1 MMMDADTRAEEIG
14 KLMISVC
21 DQAVRNHRQ
30 YSASSKVA
38 GNHHDIRFLT
48 LALCGEAG
56 ELANVIKKQWRGD
69 SEAISCD
76 AEYEL
81 ADVLAYTLMLA
92 HELDLGAES
101 LLRLVAHKQAKFVEK
116 MRALHGDG
124 LAKADDSVDSTQER
138 K

>member
-1 MMMDADTRAEEIG
+1 MMMDSDDRAEAIG

-21 DQAVRNHRQ
+21 DQAVRNHRN
-30 YSASSKVA
+30 YSASSPTA
-38 GNHHDIRFLT
+38 GNFHDIRFLT

-69 SEAISCD
+69 TPAISMD
-76 AEYEL
+76 ARAEL

-101 LLRLVAHKQAKFVEK
+101 LLSLVAHKQTVFVEK
-116 MRALHGDG
+116 MRRLKTA
-124 LAKADDSVDSTQER
+124 AQ
-138 K
+138 